1 MAISTMLTK
10 TIGLGSAIIV
20 GSDIVRNAQRRSEQR
35 TANNNAEELTELFIK
50 SDSAGNSQFANDLNN
65 KYFDFRLDN
74 QLSNFFNMIRGK
86 VQAYGNE
93 LFMSGVPLLL
103 SIGALCTKTNVNK
116 SILKGCV
123 PKPIGI
129 ACAGVLGLM
138 GVKTLCM
145 DVLGIE

>member
-1 MAISTMLTK
+1 MLTK

-35 TANNNAEELTELFIK
+35 AKNNHAEEFTELYIK
-50 SDSAGNSQFANDLNN
+50 CNESGNSPLANDLND
-65 KYFDFRLDN
+65 KYFNFRLDN
-74 QLSNFFNMIRGK
+74 QLSDFFNMIESK
-86 VQAYGNE
+86 CQAYGHE

-103 SIGALCTKTNVNK
+103 SVGALCTKTNVNK

-123 PKPIGI
+123 PKPVGI

-138 GVKTLCM
+138 GLKTLCM
-145 DVLGIE
+145 DVLGME